1 MHVTDLALSRRLE
14 LAEGRAGCRFVE
26 ARARCEPAVGSV
38 WARIAGAY
46 LLYDGPRSPVTQTFG
61 LGMSGLPTADEM
73 QRIEAFFEERAAP
86 VYHEVSPLADPGMLA
101 LLAAR
106 GYAPVELTTIL
117 VQPLCARASADTALA
132 VREARLGELEEW
144 ARTAGAGWA
153 DAIELNDSMF
163 GLMKV
168 VGDAEDLR
176 IYFAEIEGRP
186 IATGALA
193 MHGGVALLAG
203 GATIPEWRKRGAQR
217 ALLEHRLSCAA
228 KAGCDLAM
236 MGAAPGSAS
245 QRNAERQGFR
255 IAYTRIKWGRGGPMS

>member
-14 LAEGRAGCRFVE
+14 LAEGRAGSRFVE
-26 ARARCEPAVGSV
+26 ARARCEPAVGSA
-38 WARIAGAY
+38 WTQITGAY

-61 LGMSGLPTADEM
+61 LGMSGLPTAEEM
-73 QRIEAFFEERAAP
+73 ERIEAFFEERAAP

-132 VREARLGELEEW
+132 VREAHLGELEEW
-144 ARTAGAGWA
+144 ARTAAAGWA

-186 IATGALA
+186 VATGALA

-203 GATIPEWRKRGAQR
+203 GATIPEWRNRGAQR